1 MRVVARRACRF
12 WRRNRLDAIAR
23 YFKFA
28 ERGTDLATEARAGV
42 TTFLVM
48 AYIIFLKIGRAHV

>member
-1 MRVVARRACRF
+1 VAAGDVSLPGARGG
-12 WRRNRLDAIAR
+12 AIAE

-28 ERGTDLATEARAGV
+28 ERGTTLQTEIKAGV

-48 AYIIFLKIGRAHV
+48 A